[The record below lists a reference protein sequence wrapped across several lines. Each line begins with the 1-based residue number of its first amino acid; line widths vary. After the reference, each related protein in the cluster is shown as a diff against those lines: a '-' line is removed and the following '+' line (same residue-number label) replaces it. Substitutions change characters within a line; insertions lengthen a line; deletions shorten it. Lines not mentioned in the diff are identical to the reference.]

1 MTVTENR
8 IWANVRN
15 ATHSCGPRT
24 ELGRSIASR
33 NSIRHGLCS
42 AQVLL
47 PNEDPAEFQA
57 LHDAWFD
64 HDRPTD
70 PGHVAALDGLV
81 LAAWRLKRCAK
92 VEAAALTQRVLE
104 AAAACDRA
112 AQESAAALGQCLLG
126 GPPDEDPQP
135 PEDDPAL
142 LVAQLQATAAGA
154 AWLLDRWAELK
165 AQLLRY
171 QCWDAAALAAA
182 IRLAGGR
189 PDDPADPAAAS
200 LFAAALAAHP
210 APRMFHERWG
220 RQVGRDAA
228 AEFLDAF
235 PPREVPVD
243 PAGGRAALGRLIDG
257 EMARLEEHKQ
267 AVLDPLAAAER
278 AAAADWAMFDDS
290 PAAVLLRRYMTAC
303 EREYHR
309 ALAAVLKFRKERPP
323 VAAVEDGPEP
333 PAAEVE
339 AVPVSPAAGAA
350 EPVRNEPIAES
361 PETEGVAS
369 GDLFSGVL
377 PPVAR
382 AVDDQ
387 SNLDLTL
394 PTPGNRFEPPRLA
407 AI

>member
-1 MTVTENR
+1 MTASENR
-8 IWANVRN
+8 RQVNIRN

-33 NSIRHGLCS
+33 NALRHGLCS
-42 AQVLL
+42 SQVIL
-47 PNEDPAEFQA
+47 PNEDPAEFHA

-70 PGHVAALDGLV
+70 PGHITALDSLV
-81 LAAWRLKRCAK
+81 LAAWRLRRCARQ
-92 VEAAALTQRVLE
+92 EAAMLTQRVLE
-104 AAAACDRA
+104 AAAAHDRDA
-112 AQESAAALGQCLLG
+112 ADQAAAVGQLLLG

-135 PEDDPAL
+135 PEDDPAAL
-142 LVAQLQATAAGA
+142 LAQLQATAAGA

-165 AQLLRY
+165 EQLLRY

-189 PDDPADPAAAS
+189 PDDPADPPTAA

-210 APRMFHERWG
+210 APRMFHERWS

-243 PAGGRAALGRLIDG
+243 PAGGRPALLRLIAG
-257 EMARLEEHKQ
+257 EVARLEAHKR

-278 AAAADWAMFDDS
+278 AAAADRAMFDNS

-309 ALAAVLKFRKERPP
+309 ALAEVLKFRKAQP
-323 VAAVEDGPEP
+323 AAPRVE
-333 PAAEVE
+333 AEVE
-339 AVPVSPAAGAA
+339 SEPEPLATEAG
-350 EPVRNEPIAES
+350 EPVRNEPIAEGTGAKGFVADGPVES
-361 PETEGVAS
+361 PAAPAAPWVDVLSHVDATPPGPVS
-369 GDLFSGVL
+369 G
-377 PPVAR
+377 PPQPVGA
-382 AVDDQ
+382 
-387 SNLDLTL
+387 
-394 PTPGNRFEPPRLA
+394 PG
-407 AI
+407 